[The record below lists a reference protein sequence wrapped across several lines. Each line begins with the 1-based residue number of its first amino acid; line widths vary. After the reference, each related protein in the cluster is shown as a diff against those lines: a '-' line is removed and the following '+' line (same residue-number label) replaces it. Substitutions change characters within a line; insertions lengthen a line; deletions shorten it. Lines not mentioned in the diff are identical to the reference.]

1 MPRSLDY
8 WANVYILVYMFIFQV
23 VDALDEAGVR
33 FAVAG
38 GHAVA
43 LHGATRGTLDVDV
56 VLALSKENFV
66 AAEKALASIG
76 LSSRLPIDA
85 AEVFAFRKEY
95 IERRNLIAWNFIDA
109 KDPSRLL
116 DIVLTWDLKPGEV
129 ARMRAGGR
137 DIPVLS
143 KSALIAMK
151 KAAGRPQDLVDIEAL
166 ERP

>member
-1 MPRSLDY
+1 
-8 WANVYILVYMFIFQV
+8 MFIFDV
-23 VDALDEAGVR
+23 VDALEKAGVR

-43 LHGATRGTLDVDV
+43 LHGATRGTLDVDI
-56 VLALSKENFV
+56 VLAMSKENFA
-66 AAEKALASIG
+66 AAEKALTGIG
-76 LSSRLPIDA
+76 LSSRLPLDA

-95 IERRNLIAWNFIDA
+95 LERRNLIAWNFIDA
-109 KDPSRLL
+109 RDPARLL
-116 DIVLTWDLKPGEV
+116 DIVLTWELKPGEI
-129 ARMRAGGR
+129 ARVRAAGR

-151 KAAGRPQDLVDIEAL
+151 RAAGRPQDLVDVEAL

>member
-1 MPRSLDY
+1 
-8 WANVYILVYMFIFQV
+8 MFIFEV
-23 VDALDEAGVR
+23 VDALEKAGVR

-56 VLALSKENFV
+56 VLTLSKENFV
-66 AAEKALASIG
+66 AAEKALGSIG

-109 KDPSRLL
+109 KDPSRIL
-116 DIVLTWDLKPGEV
+116 DIVLTWELRSGEIAHV
-129 ARMRAGGR
+129 RAGGR

-151 KAAGRPQDLVDIEAL
+151 RAAGRAQDLVDIEAL

>member
-1 MPRSLDY
+1 MPPSLDY
-8 WANVYILVYMFIFQV
+8 WANMYILVYMFIFEV
-23 VDALDEAGVR
+23 VDALEKAGVR

-38 GHAVA
+38 GYAVA
-43 LHGATRGTLDVDV
+43 LHGATRGTLDVDI

-66 AAEKALASIG
+66 AAEKALVSIG

-95 IERRNLIAWNFIDA
+95 LERRNLIGWNFIDA
-109 KDPSRLL
+109 KDPSRIL
-116 DIVLTWDLKPGEV
+116 DIVLTWDLKPAEI
-129 ARMRAGGR
+129 ARLRAGGR
-137 DIPVLS
+137 ELPVLS
-143 KSALIAMK
+143 KSALIVMK

>member
-1 MPRSLDY
+1 
-8 WANVYILVYMFIFQV
+8 MFIFEA
-23 VDALDEAGVR
+23 VDALEKAGVR

-38 GHAVA
+38 GYAVA

-56 VLALSKENFV
+56 VLAMTKENFV

-76 LSSRLPIDA
+76 LASRLPVDA

-95 IERRNLIAWNFIDA
+95 IERRNLIAWNFVDA
-109 KDPSRLL
+109 KDPSRIL
-116 DIVLTWDLKPGEV
+116 DVVLTWELKPGEIS
-129 ARMRAGGR
+129 RLRAGGR

-151 KAAGRPQDLVDIEAL
+151 RAAGRPQDLVDVEAL

>member
-1 MPRSLDY
+1 MERSLDY
-8 WANVYILVYMFIFQV
+8 HANLYILVYMFIFQI
-23 VDALDEAGVR
+23 VDALDKAGVR

-76 LSSRLPIDA
+76 LTSRLPVDA

-95 IERRNLIAWNFIDA
+95 LERRNLIVWNFIDP
-109 KDPSRLL
+109 KDPSRVL

-129 ARMRAGGR
+129 ARMRAAGR

-143 KSALIAMK
+143 KAALIAMK
-151 KAAGRPQDLVDIEAL
+151 KAAGRPQDLIDVEAL

>member
-1 MPRSLDY
+1 
-8 WANVYILVYMFIFQV
+8 MFIFEV
-23 VDALDEAGVR
+23 VDAFEKAGVR

-43 LHGATRGTLDVDV
+43 LHGAIRGTLDLDV
-56 VLALSKENFV
+56 VLVMSKENFV
-66 AAEKALASIG
+66 AAEKALGSIG
-76 LSSRLPIDA
+76 LASRLPVDA

-95 IERRNLIAWNFIDA
+95 LERRNLIAWNFIDA
-109 KDPSRLL
+109 RDPSRIL
-116 DIVLTWDLKPGEV
+116 DVVLTWELKPGEIGRV
-129 ARMRAGGR
+129 RAGGR

-151 KAAGRPQDLVDIEAL
+151 RAAGRPQDLADIEAL